1 MKLNIKELREKKQ
14 LSTYQVAKLMN
25 ITQSAYS
32 RFENAKSKIDLAR
45 LESFANVIGMSVV
58 DVLMYPDRYVNVR
71 DIPKEMKVYEP
82 DVMIQFKV
90 YGEKRDAILATIL
103 GEENLELFNS

>member
-1 MKLNIKELREKKQ
+1 MKLQIKELREKKH
-14 LSTYQVAKLMN
+14 LSTYQMAKLMN

-45 LESFANVIGMSVV
+45 LESFAEVIGMSVV

-82 DVMIQFKV
+82 DVIIQLKV
-90 YGEKRDAILATIL
+90 RGDKREQVLSAVL
-103 GEENLELFNS
+103 GDNNLELLK

>member
-1 MKLNIKELREKKQ
+1 MKLNIKELREMKQ

-58 DVLMYPDRYVNVR
+58 DVLMYPDRYINVR

-90 YGEKRDAILATIL
+90 HGEKRDAILTTIL
-103 GEENLELFNS
+103 GEENLELLK

>member
-45 LESFANVIGMSVV
+45 LECFANVIGMSVV
-58 DVLMYPDRYVNVR
+58 DVLMYPDRYVNVC

-90 YGEKRDAILATIL
+90 HGDKRDAILATIL
-103 GEENLELFNS
+103 GEENLELLK

>member
-45 LESFANVIGMSVV
+45 LESFANVMGMSVV
-58 DVLMYPDRYVNVR
+58 DVLMYPDKYVNVR

-90 YGEKRDAILATIL
+90 RGDKRDAILATIL
-103 GEENLELFNS
+103 GEENLELLK

>member
-1 MKLNIKELREKKQ
+1 MKLHIKELREKKQ
-14 LSTYQVAKLMN
+14 LSTYQVARLMN

-90 YGEKRDAILATIL
+90 HADKRDAILATIL
-103 GEENLELFNS
+103 GEENLELLK